1 MRYDCALIQDV
12 VSLYHEEVL
21 RARSREIVT
30 EHLAA
35 CPACKAYYSTFSAAA
50 PKTDPDRLEA
60 GSLSGFASKI
70 KEYHFYQIGIFVFA
84 VISMLTAVLPWFG
97 HQGVTEVRGT
107 LLFSHPAAILG
118 FALFQFAIWFH
129 FKDYKKRM
137 LWGYVGIGLVLMT
150 EIYVFLTITTGS
162 TTGIDFFLFHF
173 DVPYLDE
180 INPFHSFSNARF
192 GFYVGFLATIWDA
205 IAFSFFVHR
214 LK

>member
-70 KEYHFYQIGIFVFA
+70 KEYHFYQIGVFVFA

-97 HQGVTEVRGT
+97 HQGRHGGERN
-107 LLFSHPAAILG
+107 AIIQPSCRYPWLC
-118 FALFQFAIWFH
+118 AVSVC
-129 FKDYKKRM
+129 D
-137 LWGYVGIGLVLMT
+137 LV
-150 EIYVFLTITTGS
+150 
-162 TTGIDFFLFHF
+162 
-173 DVPYLDE
+173 
-180 INPFHSFSNARF
+180 SF
-192 GFYVGFLATIWDA
+192 
-205 IAFSFFVHR
+205 
-214 LK
+214 

>member
-1 MRYDCALIQDV
+1 
-12 VSLYHEEVL
+12 
-21 RARSREIVT
+21 
-30 EHLAA
+30 
-35 CPACKAYYSTFSAAA
+35 
-50 PKTDPDRLEA
+50 
-60 GSLSGFASKI
+60 
-70 KEYHFYQIGIFVFA
+70 
-84 VISMLTAVLPWFG
+84 
-97 HQGVTEVRGT
+97 
-107 LLFSHPAAILG
+107 
-118 FALFQFAIWFH
+118 
-129 FKDYKKRM
+129 M

-150 EIYVFLTITTGS
+150 EIYVFLTIITGS